1 MEEEG
6 AKESEKQSGLDGQG
20 QAVAL
25 DQNGDQDGGAE
36 HGEQVLE
43 AQHQHL
49 GQAKRPGVIDGLA
62 SGGGFVTHTC
72 LLSRL
77 GIGQKKQLLFKEKQ
91 LL

>member
-6 AKESEKQSGLDGQG
+6 ADAGEKQSGLDGQG

-49 GQAKRPGVIDGLA
+49 GQAKRPGVIDGA
-62 SGGGFVTHTC
+62 RFRGG
-72 LLSRL
+72 L
-77 GIGQKKQLLFKEKQ
+77 
-91 LL
+91 